1 MAGSN
6 LGTLLLNIVTRSD
19 TSGLNKTDSALRKTQ
34 NSVKNVA
41 KDVGFLSKLGKAA
54 MGYFAWGKIQNALG
68 SYLQLEK
75 DIGAMKSRFFAVTG
89 DEKQAAEE
97 FEWIRKVATDT
108 ANDIKSTADSYSIF
122 YSAVRKNM
130 GEEATK
136 EVFEDWT
143 RVGRV
148 LHLSEYQMERVT
160 YALREMASKGAIY
173 SQDLRMQIG
182 THVPNAMGLAQKAAE
197 EMGIKGTDWFEQLQK
212 KAKGSTQ
219 VTAEFVRRFSQQAKQ
234 MYGSE
239 TAFKKAMQQPD
250 ALANEIRNIGT
261 NFMLDFSKA
270 GGSYMTVKILQ
281 GIANVLLKID
291 YNALANLLG
300 GIAHGVGDIASFI
313 TKHIGIMTGLLR
325 TVVIL
330 LTAIALEK
338 GLSTLG
344 NFLKGFKGLGSGKL
358 KIFDRILWGLISS
371 GKTGT
376 KIADTLL
383 NFTSFFKSV
392 TVGILGRIAG
402 VVGILLIIKDVVN
415 WLRGKYI
422 DRKTKEMFESGQF
435 LNTGFTNK
443 EVSALLSNASKA
455 GITSQSQLTRYVQQ
469 RGYGSIAQY
478 FAYHDNGKMTVYV
491 YQDEF
496 DPEMFA
502 ENLSKQK
509 SQMFNTST
517 APYFKNPT
525 LIDRIF
531 NPDKVGK
538 QDLWTP
544 LNSR

>member
-19 TSGLNKTDSALRKTQ
+19 TSGLNKTDNALRKTQ
-34 NSVKNVA
+34 NSIKSMS
-41 KDVGFLSKLGKAA
+41 KDMGFLSKFAKGFL
-54 MGYFAWGKIQNALG
+54 GYFSVREIGNALG

-89 DEKQAAEE
+89 NEKQAAEE

-148 LHLSEYQMERVT
+148 LHLSQYQMERVT

-197 EMGIKGTDWFEQLQK
+197 EMGIKGTDWFEQLQG
-212 KAKGSTQ
+212 KAKGSTK
-219 VTAEFVRRFSQQAKQ
+219 VTAEFVRRFSQQAKK

-239 TAFKKAMQQPD
+239 TAFRKAMQQPD
-250 ALANEIRNIGT
+250 ALANEIKNIGT
-261 NFMLDFSKA
+261 NFMINFSKA

-281 GIANVLLKID
+281 SIANALLKID
-291 YNALANLLG
+291 YNKLANIFG
-300 GIAHGVGDIASFI
+300 IIAHGVGDIASFL
-313 TKHIGIMTGLLR
+313 TKHIGIITGLLR

-330 LTAIALEK
+330 LAAIALEK
-338 GLSTLG
+338 GLSAIG
-344 NFLKGFKGLGSGKL
+344 NFFKGFRGLGAGKL

-376 KIADTLL
+376 KIADMLL
-383 NFTSFFKSV
+383 NFTGLFKSV
-392 TVGILGRIAG
+392 TFGILGRIAG

-415 WLRGKYI
+415 WLRNKYI

-443 EVSALLSNASKA
+443 EVSQLLSNASKS
-455 GITSQSQLTRYVQQ
+455 GITSQAQLTRYVED
-469 RGYGSIAQY
+469 R
-478 FAYHDNGKMTVYV
+478 
-491 YQDEF
+491 
-496 DPEMFA
+496 
-502 ENLSKQK
+502 K
-509 SQMFNTST
+509 ST
-517 APYFKNPT
+517 
-525 LIDRIF
+525 R
-531 NPDKVGK
+531 
-538 QDLWTP
+538 
-544 LNSR
+544 LNSSHRL